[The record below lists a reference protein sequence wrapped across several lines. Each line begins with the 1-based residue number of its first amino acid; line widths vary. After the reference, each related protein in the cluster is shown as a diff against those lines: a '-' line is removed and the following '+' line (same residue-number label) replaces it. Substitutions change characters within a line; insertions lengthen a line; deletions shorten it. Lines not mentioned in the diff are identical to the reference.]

1 MLALDIFR
9 ELTDVFVV
17 DQGLLDQ
24 LKFFVLGNELDDIL
38 ESVGS
43 SVVARDLDELLSFDL
58 LQKSYPLVYLEILNQ
73 LRAEIITVIVHHKL
87 RQVFLNL
94 LLNLVDQWLFSLLY
108 VVLQELRSNL
118 LGGKIYDVP
127 IEHLVLFLWILVGKF
142 YICLDLLHELVE
154 VNI

>member
-24 LKFFVLGNELDDIL
+24 LKFFVLSNELDDIL

-94 LLNLVDQWLFSLLY
+94 LLNLVYQWLFSLPY
-108 VVLQELRSNL
+108 VVLQEFRSNL
-118 LGGKIYDVP
+118 LGGKIYDVS
-127 IEHLVLFLWILVGKF
+127 IEHLELFLRIIVGKF
-142 YICLDLLHELVE
+142 NICLDLLHELVE